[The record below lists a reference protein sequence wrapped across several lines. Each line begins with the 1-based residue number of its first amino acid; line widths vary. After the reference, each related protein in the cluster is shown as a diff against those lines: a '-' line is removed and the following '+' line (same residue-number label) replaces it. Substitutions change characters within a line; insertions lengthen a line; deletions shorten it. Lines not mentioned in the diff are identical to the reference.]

1 MGIFMMPKLMKMDLL
16 YMLGSMM
23 FGGKVLAYVSGAM
36 IHASMSVAF
45 ALARVGLYQAFDFDT
60 NLAVWGRVLGN
71 RRNDCGHDAGYA
83 PAN

>member
-1 MGIFMMPKLMKMDLL
+1 MMPKLMKMDLL

-23 FGGKVLAYVSGAM
+23 FGEKVLAYMSGAM
-36 IHASMSVAF
+36 IHAGMSVAS
-45 ALARVGLYQAFDFDT
+45 ALAHVGLYQAFDFDT

-71 RRNDCGHDAGYA
+71 RRNDYGHDSGDA